1 MQHKPVK
8 FYDKYYVARAPSA
21 NAVSLDEKAKTSAE
35 NLGQDKSGDPDL
47 GLVSFVN
54 KPHADLPK
62 VTCVDEAAKS
72 LTYHIER
79 CTFPPWDGADGTVN
93 IAFPTEN
100 ELNITLTAPIQDPS
114 LDPIFP
120 HLSLKRAK

>member
-1 MQHKPVK
+1 MSP
-8 FYDKYYVARAPSA
+8 
-21 NAVSLDEKAKTSAE
+21 DEKSKTSAE
-35 NLGQDKSGDPDL
+35 NLGEHKSGDPDPWVFL
-47 GLVSFVN
+47 PGTGIVRQQAARRFA
-54 KPHADLPK
+54 KGYMRRRGRKDPDLPHRALY
-62 VTCVDEAAKS
+62 VPAMGWG
-72 LTYHIER
+72 H
-79 CTFPPWDGADGTVN
+79 GTVN